1 MNVTAFI
8 FWGYMCNADQV
19 AHPRLSCKNPS
30 IEGFPTED
38 SVCLSGVVL
47 PAQNLRGLQLRA
59 CGAQGNVSVYGGHG
73 HFFQKLTSAALSLT
87 HFSLIYQTR
96 KLLLLCSSW
105 ISLYQDKWWLC
116 PFPTSVRMEASLVFF
131 TYLLA
136 ALAGVAVS
144 FSNSSFSENITTL
157 SADKQLK
164 KFTLAMTIQTG
175 VFSEELL

>member
-1 MNVTAFI
+1 
-8 FWGYMCNADQV
+8 MCNADQV

-47 PAQNLRGLQLRA
+47 PAQNLRGHQLRA
-59 CGAQGNVSVYGGHG
+59 CGNVSMYGGRG
-73 HFFQKLTSAALSLT
+73 HSFQNLTSAALSLT

-116 PFPTSVRMEASLVFF
+116 PFPTSVRTEASLVFF